1 MFGVLGQYIPST
13 NRWIASIAGSILA
26 VVLFAGLG
34 RGKAKKAEV
43 YLAGVSADNE
53 ARVYRNSLSGE
64 SAATSRN
71 MYLDGIFGE
80 KRINPVGTVAC
91 AIVIIVAF
99 GFSAITL
106 PGLF

>member
-1 MFGVLGQYIPST
+1 M
-13 NRWIASIAGSILA
+13 
-26 VVLFAGLG
+26 
-34 RGKAKKAEV
+34 

-91 AIVIIVAF
+91 AIVIICV
-99 GFSAITL
+99 GFSAPGRTL